1 MLKER
6 YLFRYLRQITLKGD
20 AINLT
25 ICNQISA
32 TGQLKKFEEAA
43 INYFTIA
50 STINFN
56 QKLSWRDV
64 TLKLLNSRGALDDMN
79 QSSVSESG
87 GSTVC
92 I

>member
-1 MLKER
+1 M
-6 YLFRYLRQITLKGD
+6 Q
-20 AINLT
+20 
-25 ICNQISA
+25 A

-43 INYFTIA
+43 INYFKIA